1 MSGSRNETKQQQQL
15 VVVGSLLVAFPF
27 SSPFL
32 LLFFSFFV
40 CSVHLV
46 CFRFSIILLSHL
58 HANFQIQTG
67 KRWCVAAVSF
77 KQREMRF
84 NFEFG
89 CMHMWQCMCWVH
101 VRYPR
106 HTWTAMFIRELMQEG
121 GRAPTRAQRR
131 EGKGTGLGRGREKKD
146 RDRLALQLAAAIR
159 PQYILGKVA
168 AAGGSE

>member
-1 MSGSRNETKQQQQL
+1 MKPSNNNNSWSSAPCWS
-15 VVVGSLLVAFPF
+15 SLFLSLPLSSSFSFPF
-27 SSPFL
+27 
-32 LLFFSFFV
+32 LFVQSISFVFGLASFSYHIFM
-40 CSVHLV
+40 
-46 CFRFSIILLSHL
+46 
-58 HANFQIQTG
+58 QTSKFKLASDG
-67 KRWCVAAVSF
+67 AWLPSF